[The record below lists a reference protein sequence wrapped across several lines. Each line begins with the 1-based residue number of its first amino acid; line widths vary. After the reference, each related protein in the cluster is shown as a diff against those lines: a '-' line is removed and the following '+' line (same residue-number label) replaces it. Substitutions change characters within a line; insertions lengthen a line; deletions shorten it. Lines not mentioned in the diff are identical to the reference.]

1 MTHIS
6 YPEHNSCWKVKFK
19 KNSRWWLLPFKKC

>member
-1 MTHIS
+1 MMKHIS

-19 KNSRWWLLPFKKC
+19 